1 MKDILGDLQL
11 GMNKKH
17 SVEVVDAESEFKFS
31 YLGYTFTGQT
41 QSEKLNVSVDSKKIK
56 KYKKVSECYFR
67 SLTEG

>member
-1 MKDILGDLQL
+1 M
-11 GMNKKH
+11 
-17 SVEVVDAESEFKFS
+17 DAESEFKFS